1 MVAPE
6 LPFPPPPEPLPVEAS
21 PWQTLATRLIYT
33 NPWMTVREDQ
43 VLRPDGQEGIYGV
56 MEARP
61 ATGVVALTGSQE
73 VWLVGQWRYP
83 TRNYSW
89 EIIQGGAD
97 PGEPPEDAAAR
108 ELREEAG
115 LVGRDWQLLGG
126 EVHLSNCITAERAWI
141 YLVRDLSLVSAP
153 TPEATER
160 LQLRRVPLTDAL
172 RRIDSGEIVDAVSV
186 IGLLRAA
193 RLLGVS

>member
-1 MVAPE
+1 MVRPDH
-6 LPFPPPPEPLPVEAS
+6 PTPEPLPTEAS
-21 PWQTLATRLIYT
+21 PWRTLATRLIYT
-33 NPWMTVREDQ
+33 NPWMTVREDR

-61 ATGVVALTGSQE
+61 ATGAVALTDAQE

-83 TRNYSW
+83 THNYSW

-97 PGEPPEDAAAR
+97 PGELPEEAAR
-108 ELREEAG
+108 RELLEEAG
-115 LVGRDWQLLGG
+115 LVGAEWELLGG
-126 EVHLSNCITAERAWI
+126 EVHLSNCITAERAYI
-141 YLVRDLSLVSAP
+141 YLVRGLSLVSAP

-160 LQLRRVPLTDAL
+160 LQLRRVPLREAL
-172 RRIDSGEIVDAVSV
+172 RRVDSGEIVDAVSV

-193 RLLGVS
+193 RRLGVS

>member
-1 MVAPE
+1 MTVRPEDEAP
-6 LPFPPPPEPLPVEAS
+6 PAPLPTEPS
-21 PWQTLATRLIYT
+21 PWTTLATRLIYT
-33 NPWMTVREDQ
+33 NTWMTVREDR
-43 VLRPDGQEGIYGV
+43 VLRPDGREGIYGV

-61 ATGVVALTGSQE
+61 ATGVVALTDQLE

-83 TRNYSW
+83 TGNYSW
-89 EIIQGGAD
+89 EIIEGGAD
-97 PGEPPEDAAAR
+97 PGELPEEAAR
-108 ELREEAG
+108 RELLEEAG
-115 LVGRDWQLLGG
+115 LSARDWELLGG

-141 YLVRDLSLVSAP
+141 YLARGLALESAP

-160 LQLRRVPLTDAL
+160 LQLRRVPLVEAL

-193 RLLGVS
+193 RRLGVG